1 MAVAKAANSLP
12 GFTST
17 PTVASPFAGTVT
29 VAPSA
34 AADAAPV
41 YAISTP
47 LPRQSVELPVKY
59 PPSTFSDR
67 AWELS
72 S

>member
-1 MAVAKAANSLP
+1 M
-12 GFTST
+12 
-17 PTVASPFAGTVT
+17 PTVASPLAGTVT

-34 AADAAPV
+34 DADAAPE

-47 LPRQSVELPVKY
+47 LPRQSEECSVKNT
-59 PPSTFSDR
+59 PSTISDS
-67 AWELS
+67 ACELS